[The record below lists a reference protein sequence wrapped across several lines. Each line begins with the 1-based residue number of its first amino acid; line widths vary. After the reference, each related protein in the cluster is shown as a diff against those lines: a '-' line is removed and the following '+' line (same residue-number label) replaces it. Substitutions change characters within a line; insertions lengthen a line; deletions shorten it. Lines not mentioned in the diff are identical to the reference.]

1 MKPILSFMV
10 FLSYR
15 QILITLEDW
24 YKNVFVIDLGVFVWI
39 VMSFGMNNKPPTYR
53 YVVSKSFHEYIN
65 LFMKIFLDNH
75 CFQQYGYSF
84 GQFMTLFS
92 QVS

>member
-1 MKPILSFMV
+1 M
-10 FLSYR
+10 
-15 QILITLEDW
+15 ITLEYQ
-24 YKNVFVIDLGVFVWI
+24 YKKKIVIDLGVFVWI
-39 VMSFGMNNKPPTYR
+39 FMPFGMNNKPPTYW
-53 YVVSKSFHEYIN
+53 YVSKSFQEYIN

-92 QVS
+92 QVSWVCYQLKYG